1 MDADTLLL
9 QLARARA
16 MQAAY
21 RQRVLKNPREDAPSA
36 QEIKTLGLLPD
47 QKPED
52 VNMKPL
58 SFLPHI
64 KPSIG

>member
-1 MDADTLLL
+1 
-9 QLARARA
+9 
-16 MQAAY
+16 MQHAY
-21 RQRVLKNPREDAPSA
+21 RAKVLKNPRTDAPSA

-52 VNMKPL
+52 VHLKPI

-64 KPSIG
+64 KPSIS

>member
-1 MDADTLLL
+1 
-9 QLARARA
+9 

-52 VNMKPL
+52 VNMKPI